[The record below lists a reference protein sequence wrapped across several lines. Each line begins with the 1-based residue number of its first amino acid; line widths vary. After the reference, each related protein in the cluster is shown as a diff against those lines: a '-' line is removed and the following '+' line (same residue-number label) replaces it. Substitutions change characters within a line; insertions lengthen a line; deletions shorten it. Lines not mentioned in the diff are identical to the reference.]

1 MEEIFVN
8 KVATDIG
15 DLFLA
20 STCTGLAVISF
31 GKNGQAYFDSIIEHD
46 FKNHEIIIG
55 GGFNKSAE
63 KQIKEYL
70 RGKRKIFDIP
80 LDLKGS
86 PFQIKTYLRVIE
98 IPYGQVE
105 TYGSIAELIGH
116 PRASR
121 AVGTAMAK
129 CRMPLVIPCHRVV
142 ASGGLGGYAGE
153 ESLKRRLLKM
163 EGISIK

>member
-1 MEEIFVN
+1 MDEIFVN
-8 KVATDIG
+8 RVETSIG

-20 STCTGLAVISF
+20 STRNGLAIISF
-31 GKNGQAYFDSIIEHD
+31 GKNGQAYFDSVIERD

-55 GGFNKSAE
+55 GSINKKAE
-63 KQIKEYL
+63 KQVKEYL
-70 RGKRKIFDIP
+70 KGKRKIFDLD

-86 PFQIKTYLRVIE
+86 EFQIKTYRRVIE

-105 TYGSIAELIGH
+105 SYGSVAELIGH

-121 AVGTAMAK
+121 AVGSAMSK
-129 CRMPLVIPCHRVV
+129 CRIPLVIPCHRVV
-142 ASGGLGGYAGE
+142 SSSGLGGYAGE

-163 EGISIK
+163 EGVEI